1 MFSII
6 NTFFVVNQIVQPTT
20 FVDQYYKSEA
30 NSYGTLRRVYLQGTC
45 MWQRTLKKNT
55 HFEKKK
61 FKVGYM
67 EGYKYKY
74 VYANWNDAA

>member
-1 MFSII
+1 MEPSDVF
-6 NTFFVVNQIVQPTT
+6 N
-20 FVDQYYKSEA
+20 YKVHVCGNA
-30 NSYGTLRRVYLQGTC
+30 L
-45 MWQRTLKKNT
+45 WKKNT

-74 VYANWNDAA
+74 VYANWNDAAWIDKEKYRHAGIIVTYANNN

>member
-1 MFSII
+1 MYVATHF
-6 NTFFVVNQIVQPTT
+6 
-20 FVDQYYKSEA
+20 E
-30 NSYGTLRRVYLQGTC
+30 
-45 MWQRTLKKNT
+45 KKNT